1 MLYPIELRA
10 LCLQGYTDSLS
21 MTSTSLSYNYPPA

>member
-10 LCLQGYTDSLS
+10 LDYFVIFIIAIIPMRRRQQR
-21 MTSTSLSYNYPPA
+21 